1 MSGAK
6 LAKLLI
12 VTCIVE
18 REHIGIPVAVP
29 EYEVA
34 VLQEIHGEQSVR
46 EVSEGEI
53 DMPEGLTAA
62 TAYAQL
68 QARYAGHNKDVRQV
82 YPNVRALARLS
93 GLPYAVGD
101 DEAVKFQQA
110 EERIGGKDVGKP
122 GGKGKGK
129 GKNAAAPDA
138 GAEDE

>member
-1 MSGAK
+1 MTGAVT
-6 LAKLLI
+6 AKLLL
-12 VTCIVE
+12 VTCIIE

-34 VLQEIHGEQSVR
+34 VLQEIHGELSVR

-68 QARYAGHNKDVRQV
+68 QAKYSGHGKEVRQV

-93 GLPYAVGD
+93 GLPYVKGD

-110 EERIGGKDVGKP
+110 EERVDGKDVSKPAGKSR
-122 GGKGKGK
+122 
-129 GKNAAAPDA
+129 AAAKKAAADA
-138 GAEDE
+138 DEA

>member
-1 MSGAK
+1 VSAPT
-6 LAKLLI
+6 KLLI

-34 VLQEIHGEQSVR
+34 ILQEIHGEMGVR

-68 QARYAGHNKDVRQV
+68 QVKYAGHNKDVRQV

-93 GLPYAVGD
+93 GLPYTKGD

-110 EERIGGKDVGKP
+110 EELVGGKDVSKP
-122 GGKGKGK
+122 GGKGKGGK
-129 GKNAAAPDA
+129 GKATAPTEPDT
-138 GAEDE
+138 ENE

>member
-1 MSGAK
+1 MSA

-12 VTCIVE
+12 VTCVVE

-34 VLQEIHGEQSVR
+34 VLQEIHGELSVR

-68 QARYAGHNKDVRQV
+68 QAKYSGHNKEVRQV

-110 EERIGGKDVGKP
+110 EERVGGKDVGKP
-122 GGKGKGK
+122 GGRGKGGR
-129 GKNAAAPDA
+129 GKNAGAPAA